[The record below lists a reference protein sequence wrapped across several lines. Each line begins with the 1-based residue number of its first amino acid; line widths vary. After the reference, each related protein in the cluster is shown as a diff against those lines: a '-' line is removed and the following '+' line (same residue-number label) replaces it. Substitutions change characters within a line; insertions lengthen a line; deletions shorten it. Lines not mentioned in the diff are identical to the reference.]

1 MDIEAKGGSAPG
13 KAPHNTVNTSYS
25 DKLAKKINSG
35 QSSAKSWRLSTEN
48 SQPALYDIPDRAE
61 SVNSV
66 GAGIWTVEGHDPHE
80 NPLLKMGT
88 KKPLTIGMMKM
99 KREEKNFLKKNL
111 TIITKKMFT
120 NPQDQWFLCQ
130 KCSG

>member
-1 MDIEAKGGSAPG
+1 MLNKELRVCKYIHIIYLQGMDIEAKGGSAPG

-66 GAGIWTVEGHDPHE
+66 GAGIWTV
-80 NPLLKMGT
+80 
-88 KKPLTIGMMKM
+88 
-99 KREEKNFLKKNL
+99 
-111 TIITKKMFT
+111 
-120 NPQDQWFLCQ
+120 
-130 KCSG
+130 S

>member
-1 MDIEAKGGSAPG
+1 MLQVANTDYLSMYISSTYVLQGMDIEAKGGSAPG

-66 GAGIWTVEGHDPHE
+66 GAGIWTV
-80 NPLLKMGT
+80 
-88 KKPLTIGMMKM
+88 
-99 KREEKNFLKKNL
+99 
-111 TIITKKMFT
+111 
-120 NPQDQWFLCQ
+120 
-130 KCSG
+130 S

>member
-1 MDIEAKGGSAPG
+1 MYIHIIYLQGMDIEAKGGSAPG

-66 GAGIWTVEGHDPHE
+66 GAGIWTVSYSP
-80 NPLLKMGT
+80 
-88 KKPLTIGMMKM
+88 
-99 KREEKNFLKKNL
+99 
-111 TIITKKMFT
+111 
-120 NPQDQWFLCQ
+120 
-130 KCSG
+130 

>member
-13 KAPHNTVNTSYS
+13 KTPHNTVNTSYS
-25 DKLAKKINSG
+25 DKLAKRINSG

-66 GAGIWTVEGHDPHE
+66 GAGIWTVICFFPNGV
-80 NPLLKMGT
+80 
-88 KKPLTIGMMKM
+88 
-99 KREEKNFLKKNL
+99 REPSQ
-111 TIITKKMFT
+111 ITFAVR
-120 NPQDQWFLCQ
+120 
-130 KCSG
+130 GG